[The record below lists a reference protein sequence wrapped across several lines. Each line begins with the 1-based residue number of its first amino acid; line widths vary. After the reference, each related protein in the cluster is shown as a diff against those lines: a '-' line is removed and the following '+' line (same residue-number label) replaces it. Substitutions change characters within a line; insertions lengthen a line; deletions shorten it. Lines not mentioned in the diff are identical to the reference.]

1 MGLVDETVTAGAR
14 QAKVCA
20 ELGIDARTFQRWK
33 DQEVGEDRRTGCATS
48 VNKLSTAE
56 EKQILEIINQPQY
69 RDLSPKQVVPILA
82 DKGIYLA
89 SESTI
94 YRILRRHGQATL
106 RSSSAPPAKRH
117 KPGEQVATGPNQVW
131 SWDITYLKS
140 NIRGSFYYLYLVM
153 DVWSRKIVGWD
164 LHDEELMEHSA
175 KLIAAICARE
185 GVRKDSLVLH
195 SDNGSPMKGATMLS
209 TLQRL
214 GVSPSFSRPSVSN
227 DNPYSESLFRTL
239 KYRPEYPRQGAF
251 GSLDEAR
258 LWVSQF
264 VTWYNTE
271 HRHSAI
277 RHVTPQE
284 RHAGLQDMI
293 LNNRHR
299 VYQEARKRNPKRWS
313 GETRNWTPIEVV
325 QLNPDQP
332 KPLEEE
338 AA

>member
-1 MGLVDETVTAGAR
+1 MGLVDEAVTTGAR
-14 QAKVCA
+14 QAKACA

-48 VNKLSTAE
+48 VNKLTVAE
-56 EKQILEIINQPQY
+56 EKQILKVINQPEY
-69 RDLSPKQVVPILA
+69 RDLPPKQVVPILA

-94 YRILRRHGQATL
+94 YRIIRRHGQATH
-106 RSSSAPPAKRH
+106 RSSSAPPVKRH
-117 KPGEQVATGPNQVW
+117 KPDEHIATGPGQVW

-175 KLIAAICARE
+175 KLIADICARE
-185 GVRKDSLVLH
+185 GIRKDSLVLH
-195 SDNGSPMKGATMLS
+195 SDNGGPMKGATMLA

-214 GVSPSFSRPSVSN
+214 GVATSFNRPKVSN

-258 LWVSQF
+258 IWVGQF
-264 VTWYNTE
+264 VTWYNTK

-277 RHVTPQE
+277 RFVTPEE
-284 RHAGLQDMI
+284 RHAGLQGMI
-293 LNNRHR
+293 LSNRQR
-299 VYQEARKRNPKRWS
+299 VYREARRRNPRRWARK
-313 GETRNWTPIEVV
+313 TRNWNPIEVV
-325 QLNPDQP
+325 RLNPDQP
-332 KPLEEE
+332 QPSEE